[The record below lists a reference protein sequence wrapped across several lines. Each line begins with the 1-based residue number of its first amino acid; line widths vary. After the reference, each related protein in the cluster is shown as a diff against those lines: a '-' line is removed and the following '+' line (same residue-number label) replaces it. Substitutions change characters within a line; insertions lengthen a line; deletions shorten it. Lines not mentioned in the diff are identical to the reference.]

1 MAILRQDKLMEKQ
14 VGSVKYA
21 KEFDIQRQMVAH
33 MTSLSWQNISL
44 ILSLLAGYYR
54 VLCRIQVTG

>member
-1 MAILRQDKLMEKQ
+1 MEKQ